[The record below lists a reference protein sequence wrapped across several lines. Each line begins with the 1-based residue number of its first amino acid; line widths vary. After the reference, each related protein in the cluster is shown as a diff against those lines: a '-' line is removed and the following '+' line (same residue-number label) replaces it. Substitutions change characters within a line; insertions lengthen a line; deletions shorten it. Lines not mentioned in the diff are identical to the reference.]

1 MYSVLCP
8 TKRTVMA
15 LKRVALERCD
25 QETITNYMNE
35 VALLNRLRGHDRI
48 IQLMECQVLR
58 SGSGR
63 PKTLQMVSRPWQT
76 SPADEQSVD
85 FPWPFTVDG
94 MRRNR
99 LFQPVG

>member
-1 MYSVLCP
+1 
-8 TKRTVMA
+8 MA

-48 IQLMECQVLR
+48 IQLMECQVIR

-63 PKTLQMVSRPWQT
+63 PKTLQMVNDPECPLVSWSLNLR
-76 SPADEQSVD
+76 SPST
-85 FPWPFTVDG
+85 TVDG
-94 MRRNR
+94 MRRDR
-99 LFQPVG
+99 FLEPLR

>member
-63 PKTLQMVSRPWQT
+63 PKTLQMVGLTTDVFPMSGPW
-76 SPADEQSVD
+76 SANVILAADGVWRD
-85 FPWPFTVDG
+85 
-94 MRRNR
+94 R
-99 LFQPVG
+99 LFQLVG